1 LLLIEGESMEL
12 VRKTGVAV
20 LTLVLGL
27 ALVGSAMGQD
37 DAKKKQEELEKHK
50 LKMEEL
56 KVEAERYGHSFNPGW
71 GAGFGAGLVIIGA
84 GIGFGRIGAAALE
97 GMARQPEVANKVQTA
112 MIIIGALLEGAT
124 FFGLIV
130 CILVA
135 GKA

>member
-1 LLLIEGESMEL
+1 MEL
-12 VRKTGVAV
+12 VRKVGVAL
-20 LTLVLGL
+20 LTLVFGL
-27 ALVGSAMGQD
+27 ALVGPAMAQP
-37 DAKKKQEELEKHK
+37 DAEKHK
-50 LKMEEL
+50 QEMEKL
-56 KVEAERYGHSFNPGW
+56 NVEAKRYGVPFNPGW
-71 GAGFGAGLVIIGA
+71 GAGLGAGLVIIGA
-84 GIGFGRIGAAALE
+84 GIGFGRIGGAALE